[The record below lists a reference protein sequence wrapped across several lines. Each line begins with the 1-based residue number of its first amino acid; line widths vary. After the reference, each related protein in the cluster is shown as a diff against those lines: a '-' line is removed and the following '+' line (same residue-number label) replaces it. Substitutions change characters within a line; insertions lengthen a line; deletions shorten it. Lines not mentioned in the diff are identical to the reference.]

1 MQVNVTFRHLEPS
14 DMLKSFAKERVEKV
28 KKFLDHAS
36 EANVILSIEKHLH
49 HAEVL
54 VHSGPFF
61 LRGREKSDDM
71 YASIGLAMEKIE
83 RQVKRYKGR
92 LRTHKAVGHHNANA
106 LKVRHD
112 IIEAETEGDEA
123 VDLSEE
129 LAAPPSRIVQTNE
142 LLAQRLTVDEAVLQL
157 NLNKSGFHVF
167 TNAATGHVAVLY
179 RRDEDGSYGLIDA
192 RPTP

>member
-14 DMLKSFAKERVEKV
+14 DMLKAFARERVEKV

-36 EANVILSIEKHLH
+36 EANVILSIEKHVH

-71 YASIGLAMEKIE
+71 YASIGMAMDKIE
-83 RQVKRYKGR
+83 RQLKRYKER
-92 LRTHKAVGHHNANA
+92 LRTHKAVGHHNENA
-106 LKVRHD
+106 VKIRHQ
-112 IIEAETEGDEA
+112 IIEAEEVAEA
-123 VDLSEE
+123 VE
-129 LAAPPSRIVQTNE
+129 APPPATSRVVQSSE
-142 LLAQRLTVDEAVLQL
+142 LLAKRMSVDEAVLQL
-157 NLNKSGFHVF
+157 NLNQSAFHVF
-167 TNAATGHVAVLY
+167 TNDATGHVAVIY
-179 RRDEDGSYGLIDA
+179 RRETDGSYGLIDA